1 MTMPA
6 GWIRRMKLPLLI
18 APMFLVSTVE
28 LVVAACRKGAIGT
41 VPAANA
47 RTVEI
52 LDDWL
57 QRITAQLGSTD
68 APWGVNLLVHKS
80 YSRLAEDLKLV
91 ARYKPPLVITALGS
105 PKEVLDC
112 VQSYGGQVFADVNS
126 VKHAKKAATLGVDGL
141 VLVAAGA
148 GGHTGTM
155 SAFSMVPAIREF
167 FDGTIVLGGG
177 ICTGSGIRAAETL
190 GADLA
195 SMGTAFIACSESMAS
210 DAYRQML
217 LEADVDDLVLTKA
230 VSGVPAYWLRN
241 SLAAVGIDAD
251 QLESAEPVKSGD
263 IERWTKVW
271 SAGHGVGALKAVE
284 SATVLLDR
292 LTRDYWSAVNGTTRL
307 RQAEVT
313 Q

>member
-6 GWIRRMKLPLLI
+6 GWIGRLKLPLLI

-52 LDDWL
+52 LEDWL
-57 QRITAQLGSTD
+57 QRITDQLDAAD

-80 YSRLAEDLKLV
+80 YRRLAEDLALV

-105 PKEVLDC
+105 PREVVDC

-126 VKHAKKAATLGVDGL
+126 VKHAQKAASLGVDGL

-155 SAFSMVPAIREF
+155 SAFAMVPAIREF
-167 FDGTIVLGGG
+167 FDGSIVLGGG
-177 ICTGSGIRAAETL
+177 ICNGSGIRAAETL

-195 SMGTAFIACSESMAS
+195 SMGTAFIACPESMAS

-217 LEADVDDLVLTKA
+217 LSAKIDDLVLTKA
-230 VSGVPAYWLRN
+230 VSGVPAYWLRK

-251 QLESAEPVKSGD
+251 ELESAEPVRSGD

-271 SAGHGVGALKAVE
+271 SAGHGVGSLKTIE
-284 SATVLLDR
+284 SATVLIDR
-292 LTRDYWSAVNGTTRL
+292 LTREYWSSVNGTTRL
-307 RQAEVT
+307 RQYEVT